1 MWPRALSGHQAT
13 RYGVTQET
21 EITGCLDGGSVLL
34 GTASP
39 LPAWA
44 WDNFPPPGGRDKM
57 GYLVPF
63 IAPPSAHPVGPHSGE
78 QGQVVAVGLR
88 QEHRLPRVQG
98 EAGAGVPL
106 LRDSRAQRGWGGL
119 PSGLLPLTGPP
130 PPSAPGASS
139 PPPRPRLR
147 GLRASCCCCNKM
159 PPILRLK
166 AAHIYYLTLLEVR
179 I

>member
-13 RYGVTQET
+13 WYGVTQET

-44 WDNFPPPGGRDKM
+44 WDNFPSPGGQDET

-78 QGQVVAVGLR
+78 QGQVVAIGLR

-119 PSGLLPLTGPP
+119 PSGLLPLMGPP
-130 PPSAPGASS
+130 PTLCS
-139 PPPRPRLR
+139 R
-147 GLRASCCCCNKM
+147 GLEPPTQTSAQGAASF
-159 PPILRLK
+159 
-166 AAHIYYLTLLEVR
+166 LLLL
-179 I
+179 